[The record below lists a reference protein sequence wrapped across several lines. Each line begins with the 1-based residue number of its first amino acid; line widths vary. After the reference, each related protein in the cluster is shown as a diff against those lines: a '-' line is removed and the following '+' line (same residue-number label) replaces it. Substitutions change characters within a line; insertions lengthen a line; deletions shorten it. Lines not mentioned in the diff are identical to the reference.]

1 VKVSSATG
9 CESVLS
15 DSFNFVPTGIQ
26 ENSSLNSFV
35 VAPNPY
41 YGKTNILIGLNQSA
55 QVKIEV
61 YNILGSRIQVI
72 ENGQLNAGSHNFTFS
87 ASALG
92 EANGV
97 YLIRVNVDGKVIT
110 KRVIEN

>member
-1 VKVSSATG
+1 M
-9 CESVLS
+9 
-15 DSFNFVPTGIQ
+15 PTGIKEIGSIQ
-26 ENSSLNSFV
+26 SFV

-41 YGKTNILIGLNQSA
+41 YGKTNIFVGLNQSA
-55 QVKIEV
+55 HVSIEV

-72 ENGQLNAGSHNFTFS
+72 EDKNLGAGNYNFTFS

-97 YLIRVNVDGKVIT
+97 YLIRLNVDGKVIT
-110 KRVIEN
+110 RRVIEN